1 MLTSMIVR
9 KKEELWNRNFNDRK
23 KKRGVMEQKLQW
35 S

>member
-1 MLTSMIVR
+1 MGHV
-9 KKEELWNRNFNDRK
+9 NFNDRK